1 MKSLTWCGRICL
13 LALLTAASG
22 CSLLRAPANQTKA
35 LVRSIEGTVGMKQ
48 PTNAFGLVQSEVM
61 RVADGYVSV
70 VAQAADDFAAK
81 VGTEEART
89 AALQWK
95 LQQASAAYINATGE
109 NPELNAVDMV
119 VLATLSRVVIE
130 NYWVGQRFGKSAIP
144 LLEAHRKLEESNWLM
159 LGEVLAEP
167 QLKELRALLLSWC
180 QKYPDQRYLGAVR
193 LREFKGVLGKDVFG
207 GQEGKPNSV
216 LNLLNIDPLSGLD
229 PAVRA
234 IEQTRCLAERI
245 TYFAERAPMLL
256 GWQVELLTYHV
267 AEQPAPRE
275 ALSNLTS
282 LSLSA
287 QVFADTARQLPS
299 LINTQ
304 REAAINQL
312 FTGIAA
318 ERSNI
323 LYSLNAQE
331 SKLRELLPEVRQT
344 LDAGDN
350 MANSLNGAIKSL
362 DAFVRYVSP
371 PDTNPAPVSTN
382 SQPFNVLDYGKAAT
396 QIAAM
401 SRDLNIL
408 LTSANQNA
416 TQLAALS
423 EQATAKADRV
433 VDRAFRL
440 GLLLVVILL
449 AGSVLTALAYRVLA
463 NRLARKDPRSS
474 GRGAA

>member
-1 MKSLTWCGRICL
+1 MTRFPGWTPRC
-13 LALLTAASG
+13 
-22 CSLLRAPANQTKA
+22 AP
-35 LVRSIEGTVGMKQ
+35 
-48 PTNAFGLVQSEVM
+48 
-61 RVADGYVSV
+61 
-70 VAQAADDFAAK
+70 
-81 VGTEEART
+81 
-89 AALQWK
+89 
-95 LQQASAAYINATGE
+95 
-109 NPELNAVDMV
+109 
-119 VLATLSRVVIE
+119 
-130 NYWVGQRFGKSAIP
+130 
-144 LLEAHRKLEESNWLM
+144 
-159 LGEVLAEP
+159 
-167 QLKELRALLLSWC
+167 
-180 QKYPDQRYLGAVR
+180 
-193 LREFKGVLGKDVFG
+193 
-207 GQEGKPNSV
+207 
-216 LNLLNIDPLSGLD
+216 
-229 PAVRA
+229 
-234 IEQTRCLAERI
+234 
-245 TYFAERAPMLL
+245 
-256 GWQVELLTYHV
+256 
-267 AEQPAPRE
+267 
-275 ALSNLTS
+275 
-282 LSLSA
+282 
-287 QVFADTARQLPS
+287 
-299 LINTQ
+299 
-304 REAAINQL
+304 
-312 FTGIAA
+312 
-318 ERSNI
+318 SNI

>member
-1 MKSLTWCGRICL
+1 MKSLTWCGSICL
-13 LALLTAASG
+13 LALLTVVSG
-22 CSLLRAPANQTKA
+22 CSLLRAPTDQTKA

-48 PTNAFGLVQSEVM
+48 TTNLLALVQNEVM

-70 VAQAADDFAAK
+70 VAQASDDFAAK
-81 VGTEEART
+81 VGTEESRT
-89 AALQWK
+89 EALQWK
-95 LQQASAAYINATGE
+95 LQQATAAYVNATGA
-109 NPELNAVDMV
+109 NPELNAVDLV

-130 NYWVGQRFGKSAIP
+130 NYWVGRRFGQSALH
-144 LLEAHRKLEESNWLM
+144 LLEAHRNLEENNWSM
-159 LGEVLAEP
+159 LEKVLAEP

-180 QKYPDQRYLGAVR
+180 QKYPDQRYVGAVR
-193 LREFKGVLGKDVFG
+193 LREFKGVLGKDAFG
-207 GQEGKPNSV
+207 AQDGKPNSV

-234 IEQTRCLAERI
+234 IEQTRYLAERI
-245 TYFAERAPMLL
+245 TYFVERAPMLL
-256 GWQVELLTYHV
+256 GWQVELLTYRV
-267 AEQPAPRE
+267 AEQGAPRQ

-287 QVFADTARQLPS
+287 QAFADTARQLPG
-299 LINTQ
+299 LVNTQ
-304 REAAINQL
+304 RAAAINQL

-323 LYSLNAQE
+323 LYSLDVQE

-344 LDAGDN
+344 LATGEH
-350 MANSLNGAIKSL
+350 MATSLNGAIKSL

-371 PDTNPAPVSTN
+371 PDTNPPPASTN

-401 SRDLNIL
+401 SRDLNNL
-408 LTSANQNA
+408 LASANQNA
-416 TQLAALS
+416 TQLIALS
-423 EQATAKADRV
+423 EQATGKADRV

-449 AGSVLTALAYRVLA
+449 AGSVLAALAYRVLA
-463 NRLARKDPRSS
+463 NKLARKNPRSS
-474 GRGAA
+474 E